1 MDSQS
6 MADFSPQ
13 FGVPNQGVSHLHK
26 NNSFTSLWDSLG
38 VVFPPELT
46 GVFVVTP
53 LTRHSPHGHHAQD
66 SLGIPSSFGN
76 IP

>member
-1 MDSQS
+1 MMICGHVMHMMLYMLYASLCVCAIVCAYMDSQS

-38 VVFPPELT
+38 VVCMF
-46 GVFVVTP
+46 
-53 LTRHSPHGHHAQD
+53 
-66 SLGIPSSFGN
+66 SS
-76 IP
+76 